1 MPRSAP
7 KRWLRR
13 GGLALLAAWLGV
25 MAWNTWKPLPAGV
38 SVESGWTAV
47 HEDEVQ
53 FLRDIT
59 SADAYGHPVVDQ
71 QIFDAA
77 FALIDGARHFIVID
91 MFLFNAHR
99 GADVSAP
106 VQRAL
111 AAELTN
117 ALLARRLADPQLRI
131 LLITDPIN
139 DVYGGAPSPEL
150 AALRAAGVEVVVTD
164 VDRLRDSNPL
174 YSAAWRI
181 GLRWWAR
188 ARPGDWPDP
197 FDAQSPGVSLGAWAR
212 LANFKANHRKVL
224 LVGREDGSLAGLISS
239 ANAHDASSRHSNVA
253 LQVGGAVLVP
263 LLESEL
269 AIARYSGWE
278 GAPLPLARA
287 GTVAREAGAVM
298 GEAGTA
304 SGEANAPLGRARVL
318 TESAIADAVVA
329 RLRTCVAGDA
339 IDVAMFYLSDRKV
352 LGALR
357 DAATR
362 GAAVRVLLDPN
373 KDAFGRQKNG
383 IPNRPVATELV
394 AATDGAI
401 RLRWYR
407 THGEQ
412 FHVKLLAIRGRD
424 DFWLTLGSAN
434 FTRRN
439 LRDYNLEANL
449 AVELPR
455 ESPLELA
462 VLEWFDGLWTN
473 LAPAGIE
480 YTAEYGTY
488 ADPRQ
493 LHYWGYR
500 VMEATGLSTF

>member
-1 MPRSAP
+1 MPRSAR
-7 KRWLRR
+7 KRWLR
-13 GGLALLAAWLGV
+13 GFCGALLVAWLGV
-25 MAWNTWKPLPAGV
+25 MAWNTWKPLPDGV
-38 SVESGWTAV
+38 TVESGWTDL
-47 HEDEVQ
+47 HEGDAR
-53 FLRDIT
+53 FLRDVT
-59 SADAYGHPVVDQ
+59 AADAYGHPIVDQ

-77 FALIDGARHFIVID
+77 FALIAGARHFIVID
-91 MFLFNAHR
+91 MFLFNSGR
-99 GADVSAP
+99 GADVAAP
-106 VQRAL
+106 VHRAL
-111 AAELTN
+111 ASELTN
-117 ALLARRLADPQLRI
+117 ALLARRRGDPQLRI
-131 LLITDPIN
+131 VFITDPIN

-150 AALRAAGVEVVVTD
+150 QALRAAGVEVVVTD
-164 VDRLRDSNPL
+164 LDRLRDSNPL
-174 YSAAWRI
+174 YSSAWRI
-181 GLRWWAR
+181 ALRWWADG
-188 ARPGDWPDP
+188 RPGGWPDP
-197 FDAQSPGVSLGAWAR
+197 FDAQGPGVSMGAWAR

-224 LVGREDGSLAGLISS
+224 IVGREDGALAGLITS

-253 LQVGGAVLVP
+253 LAVSGALLEP

-269 AIARYSGWE
+269 AIARYSGWDGE
-278 GAPLPLARA
+278 PLPVRVA
-287 GTVAREAGAVM
+287 GTIARE
-298 GEAGTA
+298 
-304 SGEANAPLGRARVL
+304 SAPPTGRARVL

-329 RLRTCVAGDA
+329 RLQTCVAGDA

-439 LRDYNLEANL
+439 VRDYNLEANI
-449 AVELPR
+449 AVETPR
-455 ESPLELA
+455 ESALELA
-462 VLEWFDGLWTN
+462 VLEWFEELWTN
-473 LAPAGIE
+473 RASAGVE
-480 YTAEYGTY
+480 YTAEYGAY
-488 ADPRQ
+488 ADPSQ

>member
-1 MPRSAP
+1 MPRSAR
-7 KRWLRR
+7 KRWLRWS
-13 GGLALLAAWLGV
+13 GGALLAAWLGV
-25 MAWNTWKPLPAGV
+25 MAWNTWKPLPEGV
-38 SVESGWTAV
+38 TVESGWTAL
-47 HEDEVQ
+47 HEGDAQ

-59 SADAYGHPVVDQ
+59 AADAYGHPLIDQ

-77 FALIDGARHFIVID
+77 FALIAEAHRFIVID

-99 GADVSAP
+99 GADVGSP
-106 VQRAL
+106 VHRPL
-111 AAELTN
+111 AAELTR
-117 ALLARRLADPQLRI
+117 LLIDKRRADPQLRI
-131 LLITDPIN
+131 VFITDPIN

-150 AALRAAGVEVVVTD
+150 QTLRAAGAEVIVTD
-164 VDRLRDSNPL
+164 LDRLRDSNPL
-174 YSAAWRI
+174 YSSFWRI
-181 GLRWWAR
+181 GLRWWAS

-197 FDAQSPGVSLGAWAR
+197 FDAQGEGVTLGAWAR

-224 LVGREDGSLAGLISS
+224 IVGREDGSLAGLVTS
-239 ANAHDASSRHSNVA
+239 ANAHDASSSHSNVA
-253 LQVGGAVLVP
+253 LRISGPVLEP
-263 LLESEL
+263 LLASEL

-278 GAPLPLARA
+278 GEPLP
-287 GTVAREAGAVM
+287 VAQSERVA
-298 GEAGTA
+298 
-304 SGEANAPLGRARVL
+304 APPAPVTGRARVL

-329 RLRTCVAGDA
+329 RLQTCVAGDA

-412 FHVKLLAIRGRD
+412 FHVKLLAIRGRN

-439 LRDYNLEANL
+439 VRDYNLEANIAL
-449 AVELPR
+449 ELPR
-455 ESPLELA
+455 DSALEIA
-462 VLEWFDGLWTN
+462 VLEWFEGLWTN
-473 LAPAGIE
+473 RAPAGVE
-480 YTAEYGTY
+480 YTAEYGAY
-488 ADPRQ
+488 ADPSQ
-493 LHYWGYR
+493 IHYWGYR

>member
-1 MPRSAP
+1 MPRSAR
-7 KRWLRR
+7 KRWLRWA
-13 GGLALLAAWLGV
+13 GGALLVAWLGV
-25 MAWNTWKPLPAGV
+25 MAWNTWKPLPDGV
-38 SVESGWTAV
+38 SVESGWSTLY
-47 HEDEVQ
+47 EGDVQ

-59 SADAYGHPVVDQ
+59 AADAYGHPIVDQ

-77 FALIDGARHFIVID
+77 FALIGQAQHFIVLD

-99 GADVSAP
+99 GAAVAAP
-106 VQRAL
+106 VHRAL
-111 AAELTN
+111 AAELTR
-117 ALLARRLADPQLRI
+117 LLIDKRRADPGLRI
-131 LLITDPIN
+131 VFITDPIN

-150 AALRAAGVEVVVTD
+150 QTLRDAGVEVVVTD
-164 VDRLRDSNPL
+164 LDRLRDSNPL
-174 YSAAWRI
+174 YSAFWRI
-181 GLRWWAR
+181 ALRWWAR
-188 ARPGDWPDP
+188 AQPGAWPDP
-197 FDAQSPGVSLGAWAR
+197 FDARAPGVSLGAWAR

-224 LVGREDGSLAGLISS
+224 IVGREDGSLAGLITS
-239 ANAHDASSRHSNVA
+239 ANAHDASSSHSNVA
-253 LQVGGAVLVP
+253 LRISGPVLEP
-263 LLESEL
+263 LLASEL

-278 GAPLPLARA
+278 GKPIAVPEAAP
-287 GTVAREAGAVM
+287 EA
-298 GEAGTA
+298 A
-304 SGEANAPLGRARVL
+304 SAAAAASVVSGRARVL

-329 RLRTCVAGDA
+329 RLQMCVAGDA
-339 IDVAMFYLSDRKV
+339 IDVATFYLSDRKV

-394 AATDGAI
+394 TATDGAI

-439 LRDYNLEANL
+439 VRDYNLEANL
-449 AVELPR
+449 AIELPR
-455 ESPLELA
+455 GSALELA
-462 VLEWFDGLWTN
+462 VLEWFEGLWTN
-473 LAPAGIE
+473 RAPAGVE
-480 YTAEYGTY
+480 YTAEYGAY

-493 LHYWGYR
+493 LNYWGYR

>member
-1 MPRSAP
+1 MPPSAR
-7 KRWLRR
+7 KRWLRWT
-13 GGLALLAAWLGV
+13 GGALLAVWLGV
-25 MAWNTWKPLPAGV
+25 MAWNTWKPLPEGV
-38 SVESGWTAV
+38 TVESGWSPLQ
-47 HEDEVQ
+47 EGDVQ

-59 SADAYGHPVVDQ
+59 AADAYGHPIVDQ
-71 QIFDAA
+71 QIFEAV
-77 FALIDGARHFIVID
+77 FELIAEARHFILID

-99 GADVSAP
+99 GADVAAP
-106 VQRAL
+106 VHRTL

-117 ALLARRLADPQLRI
+117 ALLERRRADPGLRI
-131 LLITDPIN
+131 VFITDPIN

-150 AALRAAGVEVVVTD
+150 QTLRDAGVEVVVTD
-164 VDRLRDSNPL
+164 LDRLRDSNPL
-174 YSAAWRI
+174 YSAFWRI
-181 GLRWWAR
+181 ALRWWAR
-188 ARPGDWPDP
+188 GQPGTWPDP
-197 FDAQSPGVSLGAWAR
+197 FDAQGPGVSMGAWAR
-212 LANFKANHRKVL
+212 LVNFKANHRKVL
-224 LVGREDGSLAGLISS
+224 IVGREDGTLAGIVTS
-239 ANAHDASSRHSNVA
+239 ANAHDASSSHSNVA
-253 LQVGGAVLVP
+253 LRISGPVLEP
-263 LLESEL
+263 LIASEL

-278 GAPLPLARA
+278 GDPLP
-287 GTVAREAGAVM
+287 VP
-298 GEAGTA
+298 GTA
-304 SGEANAPLGRARVL
+304 PTAATETASATPSSPSLPGRARML

-329 RLRTCVAGDA
+329 RLQTCVAGDA
-339 IDVAMFYLSDRKV
+339 IDVAMFYLSDRRV

-439 LRDYNLEANL
+439 VRDYNLEANI
-449 AVELPR
+449 AIELPR
-455 ESPLELA
+455 DSALELA
-462 VLEWFDGLWTN
+462 VLEWFDGLWMN
-473 LAPAGIE
+473 RAPAGVE

-493 LHYWGYR
+493 IRYWGYR